1 MPQITDNTNGSMIGR
16 CLVYYRDGDHE
27 AWQSVGLPLSLSA
40 VREAIACNTRRNK
53 GHSQYRLEPVEAT
66 EADWKA
72 RDEELE
78 VKLRAEKRERGGT
91 SGTS

>member
-1 MPQITDNTNGSMIGR
+1 
-16 CLVYYRDGDHE
+16 
-27 AWQSVGLPLSLSA
+27 
-40 VREAIACNTRRNK
+40 
-53 GHSQYRLEPVEAT
+53 LEPVEAT